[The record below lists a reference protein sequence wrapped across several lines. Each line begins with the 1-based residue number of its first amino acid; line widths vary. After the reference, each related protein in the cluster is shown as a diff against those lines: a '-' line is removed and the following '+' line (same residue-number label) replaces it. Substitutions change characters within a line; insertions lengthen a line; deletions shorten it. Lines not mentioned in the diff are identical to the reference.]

1 MEPVIH
7 SSLTSTLLLV
17 AAGVAGVSIL
27 YYILKGVLRI
37 VLLVVILFI
46 IYAGYLHYTGRKVPV
61 SRDEIVRQGGEVYDS
76 VKERG
81 LKALEDGLIK
91 EKKGGKPG
99 DTVR

>member
-1 MEPVIH
+1 MEPLLH

-17 AAGVAGVSIL
+17 AAAVAGVSVL

-61 SRDEIVRQGGEVYDS
+61 TRDEIVRQGSEVYDS
-76 VKERG
+76 VRDRG
-81 LKALEDGLIK
+81 LKALEDSLIK
-91 EKKGGKPG
+91 EKQGAKQG
-99 DTVR
+99 DPVR